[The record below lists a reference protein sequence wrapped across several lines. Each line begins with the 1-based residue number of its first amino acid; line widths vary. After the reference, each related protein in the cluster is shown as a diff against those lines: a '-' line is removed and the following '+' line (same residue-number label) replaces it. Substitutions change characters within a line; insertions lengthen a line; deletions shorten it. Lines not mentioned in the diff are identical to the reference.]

1 VRRLYNRLYA
11 HLNGYFWLPCR
22 GCGRMFGGHEPK
34 GGTLWTSDSGGWVL
48 CEKCPDDIV
57 PDGITPITHI
67 YEETS

>member
-1 VRRLYNRLYA
+1 
-11 HLNGYFWLPCR
+11 
-22 GCGRMFGGHEPK
+22 MFGGHEPK